1 MKVLN
6 RIKKNVEFNKV
17 IDEGTLVK
25 SDSLTLYFLKN
36 DLGYTRIG
44 ISIPKKSGK
53 AVVRNKMKRQIRA
66 IIASDVDLNKSI
78 DCILIARKQF
88 DINSF
93 NKTKSDIKYLMEKVG

>member
-6 RIKKNVEFNKV
+6 RIKKNVEFSKV

-36 DLGYTRIG
+36 DLGYTRFG
-44 ISIPKKSGK
+44 ISIPKKSGT

-66 IIASDVDLNKSI
+66 IIASDVDLKKSV
-78 DCILIARKQF
+78 DCVLIARKQF
-88 DINSF
+88 DINDF
-93 NKTKSDIKYLMEKVG
+93 QKTKLDINNLMKKVG

>member
-17 IDEGTLVK
+17 IEEGQLIK
-25 SDSLTLYFLKN
+25 SDSLTLYFLEN
-36 DLGYTRIG
+36 SLGYTRIG

-66 IIASDVDLNKSI
+66 IVANNIKLDKSVDCVLV
-78 DCILIARKQF
+78 ARKQF
-88 DINSF
+88 DVGEF
-93 NKTKSDIKYLMEKVG
+93 EKTKADLIHLFEKVG

>member
-17 IDEGTLVK
+17 IDEGTLIK

-36 DLGYTRIG
+36 NLGYTRVG
-44 ISIPKKSGK
+44 ISIPKKSGI

-66 IIASDVDLNKSI
+66 IIASDVDLNKSF
-78 DCILIARKQF
+78 DLVLIARRQF
-88 DINSF
+88 DINNF
-93 NKTKSDIKYLMEKVG
+93 EKTKEDIKNLIEKVG

>member
-17 IDEGTLVK
+17 IEDGQLVK
-25 SDSLTLYFLKN
+25 SNSLALHFLKN
-36 DLGYTRIG
+36 SLGFTRIG

-66 IIASDVDLNKSI
+66 IISKDIPLDKSF
-78 DCILIARKQF
+78 DYILIARKQY
-88 DINSF
+88 DVNEF
-93 NKTKSDIKYLMEKVG
+93 NKTRSDLINLIEKVG

>member
-17 IDEGTLVK
+17 IEEGQLVK

-36 DLGYTRIG
+36 SLGFTRIG

-66 IIASDVDLNKSI
+66 IISKDIPLDKSF
-78 DCILIARKQF
+78 DYILVARKQYDVSKF
-88 DINSF
+88 EKTRSDLINL
-93 NKTKSDIKYLMEKVG
+93 IEKVG